1 MPIAI
6 HYEDP
11 TPVREAEGPSEREL
25 KLEII
30 ELRSLCR
37 ELQARL
43 DRAMQDEEA
52 TRVRMRESRAR
63 AAAREEELCAEVDRL
78 RRAVEL
84 ERRRA
89 MIPGEWS
96 ELSRRHHQ
104 SSTQT
109 SPARPSA
116 SERIDTLVE
125 SATSPV
131 SATKMATERSASPHA
146 GVTAD
151 TTGAH
156 ANFVDEVAALAF
168 DGQVGSVLQDALQAV
183 VLRELLRRESHAT
196 EDDTTGL

>member
-1 MPIAI
+1 MA
-6 HYEDP
+6 HTYVDAHSSGVGAP
-11 TPVREAEGPSEREL
+11 TSGETEREL
-25 KLEII
+25 KLEVI

-43 DRAMQDEEA
+43 DRSMQDEEA
-52 TRVRMRESRAR
+52 TRTRLRESRSR
-63 AAAREEELCAEVDRL
+63 AAAREEELCAEVERL
-78 RRAVEL
+78 RRSVEL

-116 SERIDTLVE
+116 SERVDALVE
-125 SATSPV
+125 SGTSPV
-131 SATKMATERSASPHA
+131 RASFVERSGSPQRQASAPE
-146 GVTAD
+146 
-151 TTGAH
+151 TGAH

-168 DGQVGSVLQDALQAV
+168 DGQVGPVLQDALQAV
-183 VLRELLRRESHAT
+183 VLRELLRREGQASVG
-196 EDDTTGL
+196 DDGIVL